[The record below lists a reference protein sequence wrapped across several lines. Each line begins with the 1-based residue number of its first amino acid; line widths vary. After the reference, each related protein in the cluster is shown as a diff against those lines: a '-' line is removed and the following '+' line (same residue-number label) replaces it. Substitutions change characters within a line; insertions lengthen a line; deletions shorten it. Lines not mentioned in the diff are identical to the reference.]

1 MIKKHWQIILIVLMA
16 IIIYFLF
23 QGRARDK
30 DTIQTLV
37 HQSDSAFNQVRY
49 YKDKNDRLQAQV
61 NTHEVTLR
69 NFKDYWALDSKR
81 LKSQIGNLN
90 KLVGFW
96 KGKAATSGDFKVPI
110 VKTPTLATNEE
121 NTTMHEGIVF
131 KPSEF
136 ERYTEGFNWTND
148 YLTISGTLLN
158 DSVSISYQYQVNFQL
173 TSYYKKT
180 GLFKKQ
186 LVADI
191 NFSDPNL
198 KVTEFTALVIKPK
211 ERFYQKTWFQV
222 GLGVLGGLWLG
233 SKF

>member
-16 IIIYFLF
+16 IVIYFLF

-96 KGKAATSGDFKVPI
+96 KGKA
-110 VKTPTLATNEE
+110 
-121 NTTMHEGIVF
+121 GIVDTV
-131 KPSEF
+131 
-136 ERYTEGFNWTND
+136 YTTLIDTVYLTRDGFNTDKAFNWSNGH
-148 YLTISGTLLN
+148 LTLSGGLN
-158 DSVSISYQYQVNFQL
+158 TASNQLSLDYQYQVNFEL
-173 TSYYKKT
+173 VSYHKKA
-180 GLFKKQ
+180 GFMKRQ

-191 NFSDPNL
+191 SFSDPNL
-198 KVTEFTALVIKPK
+198 KVQEFQGIQIKPK
-211 ERFYQKTWFQV
+211 ERFYEKTWFRV
-222 GLGVLGGLWLG
+222 GVGILGGVWIGRKL
-233 SKF
+233 